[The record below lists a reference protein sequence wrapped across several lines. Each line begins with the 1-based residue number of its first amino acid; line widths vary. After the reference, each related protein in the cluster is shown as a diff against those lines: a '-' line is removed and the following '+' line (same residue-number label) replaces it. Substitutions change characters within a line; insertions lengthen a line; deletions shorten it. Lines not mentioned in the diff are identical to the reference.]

1 MLKRYICPE
10 ANSTFMKLIRLL
22 VLSTAVFI
30 ACLPAQAQQLISVH
44 LEPAEIQPDEF
55 ANVIIHTHIPNLDC
69 TTESILVFAACGAI
83 SLEMYYG
90 AWIWPGDCYR
100 TDTIS
105 VGPFCEGL
113 TYFSVD
119 MYFPDFVKTDSFD
132 TIVRIETTTSTQRLD
147 SGNWSVYP
155 NPAYDRIHV
164 TSHETDIDEVSL
176 VITDL
181 SGRIVFARNIV
192 TYQGMQPLTLS
203 GLSDGTYIYYINK
216 ADQQLSSGLLV
227 KIR

>member
-1 MLKRYICPE
+1 
-10 ANSTFMKLIRLL
+10 MKLIRFLIL
-22 VLSTAVFI
+22 SAFIYFAVLPVH
-30 ACLPAQAQQLISVH
+30 AQQIMSVRF
-44 LEPAEIQPDEF
+44 EPENIQADEY
-55 ANVIIHTHIPNLDC
+55 ADVIIHSHIPNLDC

-100 TDTIS
+100 TDTIN

-132 TIVRIETTTSTQRLD
+132 TIVSIETLTSTKDAEISRWD
-147 SGNWSVYP
+147 IHP
-155 NPAYDRIHV
+155 NPVSDRLFI
-164 TSHETDIDEVSL
+164 TPDETTFGAGQLLLS
-176 VITDL
+176 DL
-181 SGRIVFARNIV
+181 SGRIVFEQSINFDH
-192 TYQGMQPLTLS
+192 GMHPVTLS

-216 ADQQLSSGLLV
+216 AGQRLTSGLLI
-227 KIR
+227 KNR